1 MTATSSGR
9 TVGGEEQQ
17 KARAVRGLGNPM
29 GRGPTASDREGR
41 SAAAAA
47 GGVRVFEGEPRLLE
61 VALVVQGDAVQVLG
75 AESVHEAAYAGA
87 LDHDVVVGGLVF
99 DAEAVFEAR
108 APARQHADAQAGGL
122 GGHLLLRHELADLD
136 RGLVGHGQGDG
147 SGTLRRRHCDPPV
160 TCELRKS
167 RRPCQLSP
175 HEARALMRLTP
186 ADWLVVALYFLF
198 NIAVG
203 LYYKGRAGKSTAE
216 YFLSG
221 RNVPWWLAGT
231 SMVAT
236 TFAADTPL
244 VVTGLVAQNGVAGNW
259 LWWNLLASGML
270 TVFFYARLWR
280 RAGVMT
286 DIEFS
291 EIRYAGPPAAFLRG
305 FRALYLG
312 LLINCIILGWVN
324 LAMAKILQL
333 VFGVSKGDALWIVVG
348 MIALT
353 SAISTLSGLWGVL
366 VTDLFQFVIKMG
378 MVIVLAVVAVQ
389 AVGGIEAMRV
399 KLAAIDQLRGATTGG
414 QGSVLSFVPDVG
426 SAWMPMITF
435 FVYIAVNWWATWY
448 PGAEPGG
455 GGYVAQRMLSA
466 KDEKHSLLATL
477 WFNIAHY
484 AVRPWPWIL
493 VALASLILFPG
504 LADPETGYIWVLIDY
519 LPSSLR
525 GLMIAAFA
533 AAYMSTIATQLNWG
547 ASYLINDFWRRF
559 VKREATDQYY
569 VTASKVATV
578 FLTLI
583 SAVVTFYMGS
593 IGGAWK
599 VLIVTGAG
607 TGGVLLLRWYWWR
620 INAWSEVSA
629 MIAAFVVSVTLQAGF
644 GYDTDQP
651 KQFALIMIATV
662 AITTI
667 VWLAVTFLTAPESES
682 TLVAYYRRTRPS
694 RTGWGAVAARAPDVR
709 PSTDGL
715 ANLLDWVAGCVL
727 VYGALFGV
735 GKLLLHD
742 PLPGILMLG
751 LSALAGGV
759 IYRDLSRRGWSTVV
773 E

>member
-1 MTATSSGR
+1 
-9 TVGGEEQQ
+9 
-17 KARAVRGLGNPM
+17 
-29 GRGPTASDREGR
+29 
-41 SAAAAA
+41 
-47 GGVRVFEGEPRLLE
+47 
-61 VALVVQGDAVQVLG
+61 
-75 AESVHEAAYAGA
+75 
-87 LDHDVVVGGLVF
+87 
-99 DAEAVFEAR
+99 
-108 APARQHADAQAGGL
+108 
-122 GGHLLLRHELADLD
+122 
-136 RGLVGHGQGDG
+136 
-147 SGTLRRRHCDPPV
+147 
-160 TCELRKS
+160 
-167 RRPCQLSP
+167 
-175 HEARALMRLTP
+175 MRLDFL
-186 ADWLVVALYFLF
+186 DWSIIALYFAF
-198 NIAVG
+198 NVAVG
-203 LYYKGRAGKSTAE
+203 LYYKRRASRDTAE
-216 YFLSG
+216 FFLSG

-244 VVTGLVAQNGVAGNW
+244 VVTGLVAKNGIAGNW

-291 EIRYAGPPAAFLRG
+291 ELRYAGPPAAFLRG

-333 VFGVSKGDALWIVVG
+333 VFTISKGEALWIVVG
-348 MIALT
+348 LIVLT

-378 MVIVLAVVAVQ
+378 MVIVLAVVAVN
-389 AVGGIEAMRV
+389 AVGGIEAMKA
-399 KLAAIDQLRGATTGG
+399 KLVASGRGSALGFVPEI
-414 QGSVLSFVPDVG
+414 GSV
-426 SAWMPMITF
+426 WMPMLTF

-466 KDEKHSLLATL
+466 KDERHSLLATL

-504 LADPETGYIWVLIDY
+504 LKDPETGYIRVMIDY

-525 GLMIAAFA
+525 GLMVAAFA
-533 AAYMSTIATQLNWG
+533 AAFMSTIATQLNWG
-547 ASYLINDFWRRF
+547 ASYLVNDFYRRF
-559 VKREATDQYY
+559 VRRDAGEPHYVLASRLAT
-569 VTASKVATV
+569 ALLTV
-578 FLTLI
+578 I
-583 SAVVTFYMGS
+583 SAAVAFRIES

-599 VLIVTGAG
+599 LLIITGAG
-607 TGGVLLLRWYWWR
+607 TGAVLLLRWYWWR

-629 MIAAFVVSVTLQAGF
+629 MITAFIVSVLLQTVG
-644 GYDTDQP
+644 GLDSDLP
-651 KQFALIMIATV
+651 LDFARIVLVTV
-662 AITTI
+662 AVTTV
-667 VWLAVTFLTAPESES
+667 VWLVVTFATRPETDA
-682 TLVAYYRRTRPS
+682 TLVAFYRRTRPS
-694 RTGWGAVAARAPDVR
+694 RVGWGPVAARAPDVR
-709 PSTDGL
+709 PSADGL
-715 ANLLDWVAGCVL
+715 ANLLDWIAGCVL

-751 LSALAGGV
+751 LSAIAGAV
-759 IYRDLSRRGWSTVV
+759 IYRDLTRRGWRTVV